1 MALNIADLFEHAV
14 DAAPDNPAVKV
25 LDRVV
30 TYAELESESNKLAHY
45 LASQGIGP
53 GDHVGIYAKNSIE
66 HVIAVLAVVK
76 IRAVNINV
84 NYRYV
89 EGELNY
95 LFDNADVKA
104 LIHERPYAP
113 IVAACAPKHEQLNTF
128 VAIPDVH
135 RPRQRRRH
143 LGASAASRWRTR
155 SRARAPSATSRE
167 RSNDDLHIIY
177 TGGTTGFPKG
187 VMWRHEDFWRVLG
200 GGIDFYTGEPLEEFD
215 QSKQANDPR
224 MVTFPLSPLMHG
236 GAQAG
241 LLMHLFAGHL
251 TILEPK
257 FDAQRTWEIIERE
270 GVQLIFMTG
279 DAMARPLIEEFERKA
294 ETGTPYDGASL
305 FAISSS
311 AAIFSPPVK
320 KRWMDAFPNAVFTD
334 SVGASETGF
343 QGMGLQD
350 KDHISTDGPVV
361 GLGPNSV
368 VIDDDNHVLDVA
380 KDIGQIG
387 RLGRGGSVPVGYY
400 KDPEKSAK
408 TFLEIDGERYSVPG
422 DFARIEEDGKVTLL
436 GRGSNCINT
445 GGEKV
450 YPEEV
455 EMAIKG
461 HPGVYDVLV
470 VGIPDEKYGQSVTAV
485 IQPRED
491 ATVELEDL
499 RTFLRAAP
507 QRLQAAARD
516 HPGRGDPAQRHRQG
530 AVPQGQGAGPGL
542 VRRQGRHLTDRSLTA
557 MRTELCERFG
567 IEYPIFAFTP
577 SEHVAAAVSRAG
589 GLGVLGAVRFN
600 DAEELDADADLARRQ
615 HRRQAVR
622 RRRRDADEDPH
633 RGQVG
638 RPEGDD
644 PRGAHQLRGEDA
656 AAARRTPAPG
666 G

>member
-14 DAAPDNPAVKV
+14 DAAPDNRAVMIG
-25 LDRVV
+25 DRVV
-30 TYAELESESNKLAHY
+30 TYAELETEANKLAHF
-45 LASQGIGP
+45 LASRGVGQ

-66 HVIAVLAVVK
+66 HVVAVLAIVK

-95 LFDNADVKA
+95 LFDNAEMVA
-104 LIHERPYAP
+104 LIHERSYAP
-113 IVAACAPKHEQLNTF
+113 IVAACAPKHEKLRTF
-128 VAIPDVH
+128 VALPDVTD
-135 RPRQRRRH
+135 PGNDSDVSSYGGVLLADALEGQ
-143 LGASAASRWRTR
+143 SAERDFE
-155 SRARAPSATSRE
+155 E
-167 RSNDDLHIIY
+167 RSDDDLHIIY

-200 GGIDFYTGEPLEEFD
+200 GGIDFYTGEPLEEYD

-294 ETGTPYDGASL
+294 ATGTPYDASSL
-305 FAISSS
+305 FAVSSS
-311 AAIFSPPVK
+311 AAVFSASVK
-320 KRWMDAFPNAVFTD
+320 ERWMAAFPNTVFTD

-361 GLGPNSV
+361 GLGPSSV
-368 VIDDDNHVLDVA
+368 VIDDDNRVLDLA
-380 KDIGQIG
+380 TNIGAVG
-387 RLGRGGSVPVGYY
+387 RLGRGGSVPLGYF

-422 DFARIEEDGKVTLL
+422 DFARIEADDKVTLL

-461 HPGVYDVLV
+461 HPAVYDVLV
-470 VGIPDEKYGQSVTAV
+470 VGVPDEKFGQSVTAV

-491 ATVELEDL
+491 AQVELGEL
-499 RTFLRAAP
+499 RDFLRASLSGYKLPRAMTLVEEIP
-507 QRLQAAARD
+507 RNATGKAQYPKAKELALASFAAKVATS
-516 HPGRGDPAQRHRQG
+516 PTG
-530 AVPQGQGAGPGL
+530 A
-542 VRRQGRHLTDRSLTA
+542 
-557 MRTELCERFG
+557 
-567 IEYPIFAFTP
+567 
-577 SEHVAAAVSRAG
+577 
-589 GLGVLGAVRFN
+589 
-600 DAEELDADADLARRQ
+600 
-615 HRRQAVR
+615 
-622 RRRRDADEDPH
+622 
-633 RGQVG
+633 
-638 RPEGDD
+638 
-644 PRGAHQLRGEDA
+644 
-656 AAARRTPAPG
+656 
-666 G
+666 